1 MQTEPKTQSGFT
13 LLEIIIAVAVVGVL
27 AAVALPSY
35 GNYTRRAMASEGLSL
50 AQPVLIKVRE
60 EVSYGEYTPSG
71 PNFDRAAKPGSVALP
86 HLSAMVKSVV
96 RHDLKVVINYT
107 VAFDPEGTTEY
118 SLVMSGTL
126 ANDSVTWQCKSGPAA
141 AGDLA
146 AAAAGGVRVGVP
158 MPTKWA
164 PSGC

>member
-1 MQTEPKTQSGFT
+1 MPMPM
-13 LLEIIIAVAVVGVL
+13 VVVL
-27 AAVALPSY
+27 
-35 GNYTRRAMASEGLSL
+35 
-50 AQPVLIKVRE
+50 
-60 EVSYGEYTPSG
+60 
-71 PNFDRAAKPGSVALP
+71 PN
-86 HLSAMVKSVV
+86 LSAVVKSVV

-118 SLVMSGTL
+118 SLVVSGTL

-146 AAAAGGVRVGVP
+146 AAAAGGVPVGVP